1 MPLKPWALYGLS
13 VICFAVVFRTDS
25 VGLGALCLLVA
36 LVSMVW
42 ATLLLMQSRIE
53 SRAQDPGSLVG
64 PEELSR
70 IRARAA
76 AERARVAASQD
87 AEGSAG

>member
-13 VICFAVVFRTDS
+13 VICFAVVFRTHS

-42 ATLLLMQSRIE
+42 ASLVLMQARIE
-53 SRAQDPGSLVG
+53 SRAQDPGSLLG
-64 PEELSR
+64 PEELAR
-70 IRARAA
+70 IRARAE
-76 AERARVAASQD
+76 AERARQSAAPD
-87 AEGSAG
+87 AGESAS